1 MKIVITGAN
10 GQLGLELRRQLKS
23 YGKYEVIATDRE
35 NLNIVDIE
43 EVNKFITKNN
53 PDIVINCAAH
63 TAVDLCET
71 DHDNAYKINAIGPR
85 NLSIACEK
93 IGAKLVQVSTDYVF
107 DGTAKE
113 PYREDDTTCPN
124 SIYGKSKLMGEQL
137 VREFCSKYFVIRTA
151 WLYGEGN
158 NFVRTM
164 IKLSKEHS
172 ELNVVNDQFGSPT
185 STVDLARAIID
196 LMNTEHYGVYHGT
209 CEGQCSWYDFAKKIF
224 EISDID
230 IKVNPVT
237 SDEFKRP
244 APRPEYSVLDNFML
258 KLVGLNSFRTWE
270 EAIEE
275 YINKEQMQLDEVAVT
290 KGE

>member
-1 MKIVITGAN
+1 MKIVITGSK
-10 GQLGLELRRQLKS
+10 GQLGLELTKQLEKEK
-23 YGKYEVIATDRE
+23 KYEIIATDRDE
-35 NLNIVDIE
+35 LNIIDINS
-43 EVNKFITKNN
+43 VNEFLLNN
-53 PDIVINCAAH
+53 KPDVVINCAAH

-71 DHDNAYKINAIGPR
+71 DVENAYKINAIGPR
-85 NLSIACEK
+85 NLAIVCEK

-107 DGTAKE
+107 DGNGTR

-124 SIYGKSKLMGEQL
+124 SIYGTSKLMGENF
-137 VREFCSKYFVIRTA
+137 VREFCSRYFVVRTA

-164 IKLSKEHS
+164 LKLAETNS

-185 STVDLARAIID
+185 STVDLAKAIID

-224 EISDID
+224 EIKNID

-237 SDEFKRP
+237 SEEFKRP
-244 APRPEYSVLDNFML
+244 APRPAYSVLDNFML

-270 EAIEE
+270 KSLEE
-275 YINKEQMQLDEVAVT
+275 YLDKE
-290 KGE
+290 

>member
-1 MKIVITGAN
+1 MKILITGSK
-10 GQLGLELRRQLKS
+10 GQLGLELTKQLEKEK
-23 YGKYEVIATDRE
+23 KYEIIATDRDE
-35 NLNIVDIE
+35 LNIIDINS
-43 EVNKFITKNN
+43 VNEFLLNN
-53 PDIVINCAAH
+53 KPDVVINCAAH

-71 DHDNAYKINAIGPR
+71 DVENAYKINAVGPR
-85 NLSIACEK
+85 NLAIVCEK

-107 DGTAKE
+107 DGNGTR

-124 SIYGKSKLMGEQL
+124 SIYGTSKLMGENF
-137 VREFCSKYFVIRTA
+137 VREFCSRYFVVRTA

-164 IKLSKEHS
+164 LKLAETNN

-185 STVDLARAIID
+185 STVDLAKAIID

-224 EISDID
+224 EIKNID

-237 SDEFKRP
+237 SEEFKRP
-244 APRPEYSVLDNFML
+244 APRPAYSVLDNFML

-270 EAIEE
+270 KSLEE
-275 YINKEQMQLDEVAVT
+275 YLDKE
-290 KGE
+290 

>member
-1 MKIVITGAN
+1 MKILITGSK
-10 GQLGLELRRQLKS
+10 GQLGLELTKQLEKEK
-23 YGKYEVIATDRE
+23 KYEIIATDRDE
-35 NLNIVDIE
+35 LNIIDINS
-43 EVNKFITKNN
+43 VNEFLLNN
-53 PDIVINCAAH
+53 KPDVVINCAAH

-71 DHDNAYKINAIGPR
+71 DVENAYKINAVGPR
-85 NLSIACEK
+85 NLAIVCEK

-107 DGTAKE
+107 DGNGTR

-124 SIYGKSKLMGEQL
+124 SIYGTSKLMGENF
-137 VREFCSKYFVIRTA
+137 VREFCSRYFVVRTA

-164 IKLSKEHS
+164 LKLAETNS

-185 STVDLARAIID
+185 STVDLAKAIID

-224 EISDID
+224 EIKNID

-237 SDEFKRP
+237 SQEFKRP
-244 APRPEYSVLDNFML
+244 APRPAYSVLDNFML

-270 EAIEE
+270 KSLEE
-275 YINKEQMQLDEVAVT
+275 YLDKE
-290 KGE
+290 